1 MIYITGDKHGHFDSI
16 EAFCQEQHTT
26 KDDVL
31 IVLGDLGVNYYGG
44 RRDRSRKKYLND
56 MPITI
61 FAIRG
66 NHERRPEKD
75 WSIRTVATNDV
86 IGTFVVEPGYESILY
101 AQDGRSYGL
110 HTSDGWKQSFVIGGA
125 YSVDKYYR
133 LGQYAAGNHNALWFE
148 DEQLSEDEMNQ
159 VMESLVRNI
168 DLQKSGDLVLPY
180 FVLTHTCP
188 FSQEPVDM
196 FLPFIDQS
204 TVETQTEEFL
214 DRIKKVLV
222 SKGIDYRWYCGH
234 WHTDRVAPDNLRFV
248 FNDFIAL

>member
-16 EAFCQEQHTT
+16 EAFCNEQHTT

-44 RRDRSRKKYLND
+44 RRDRSRKNYLNSL
-56 MPITI
+56 PITI
-61 FAIRG
+61 VAIRG
-66 NHERRPEKD
+66 NHERRPEKS
-75 WSIRTVATNDV
+75 WSIRTIAKDDIV
-86 IGTFVVEPGYESILY
+86 GTFIMEPGYESILY

-110 HTSDGWKQSFVIGGA
+110 RTSDGWKQSFVIGGA

-148 DEQLSEDEMNQ
+148 DEQLSEDEMKH
-159 VMESLVRNI
+159 VMANLIKHI
-168 DLQKSGDLVLPY
+168 DLQQDGDNVLPY
-180 FVLTHTCP
+180 YIFTHTCP

-204 TVETQTEEFL
+204 TVDTTTERFL
-214 DRIKKVLV
+214 DDIKDVLINR
-222 SKGIDYRWYCGH
+222 GIDYRWYCGH